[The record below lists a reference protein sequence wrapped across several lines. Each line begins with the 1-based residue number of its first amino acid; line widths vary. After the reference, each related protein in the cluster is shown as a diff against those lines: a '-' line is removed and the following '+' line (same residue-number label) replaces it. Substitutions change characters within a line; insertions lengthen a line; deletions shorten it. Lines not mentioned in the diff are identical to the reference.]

1 MSQRDHGPLRGV
13 RILDLTRAL
22 AGPYASGLLAD
33 MGADVIKIENP
44 SEPDGVRTSLPRV
57 NGVSNHFM
65 NFNRN
70 KRSLPIDL
78 SVDQGR
84 ELFLKLVATAD
95 VVVENFRPGVMDNLG
110 LSYETLSV
118 INDQI
123 ILCSISGF
131 GQTGSFRANPA
142 YDVIVQAMSGA
153 MSVTGEPG
161 GEPVRL
167 GVPMGDLSGGL
178 FGAIG
183 ILSALHDRSVSGK
196 GQSIDVSMLDG
207 LTHLMLYYS
216 VDYLNAGLT
225 VGPVGGRHNHIAPYG
240 VLPVSDGHLVV
251 AIITKK
257 FWLLFCEAIERPDL
271 IVDER
276 FLTTSSRLK
285 NKDELYSILD
295 EVLKQR
301 TQAEW
306 TAIFE
311 KASIPFAPM
320 LTVDQ
325 VAEHPLFRE
334 REMFVE
340 TVHPVAGPVWITGRP
355 IKFPNRDTFEVS
367 PAPELGEH
375 SGEVLRELLGLD
387 AQEIETLRT
396 DGVIV

>member
-1 MSQRDHGPLRGV
+1 MAQREHGPLRGV
-13 RILDLTRAL
+13 RILDLTRVL

-44 SEPDGVRTSLPRV
+44 SDPDGVRTSLPRV
-57 NGVSNHFM
+57 KGISNHFM

-78 SVDQGR
+78 SVEKGR

-95 VVVENFRPGVMDNLG
+95 VVVENYRPGVMDSLG
-110 LSYETLSV
+110 LSYETLSS

-123 ILCSISGF
+123 IMCSISGF
-131 GQTGSFRANPA
+131 GQTGSFRSYPA
-142 YDVIVQAMSGA
+142 YDIIAQAMSGA

-161 GEPVRL
+161 EEPVRL

-183 ILSALHDRSVSGK
+183 ILSALHDRSVTGK

-216 VDYLNAGLT
+216 VDYLNAGLI

-240 VLPVSDGHLVV
+240 VLPVSDGYLVL

-276 FLTTSSRLK
+276 FLTTTSRLN
-285 NKDELYSILD
+285 NKDQLYPILE
-295 EVLKQR
+295 EVMKQR

-306 TAIFE
+306 TEIFE
-311 KASIPFAPM
+311 KASLPFAPM

-340 TVHPVAGPVWITGRP
+340 TVHPVAGPIWVTGRP
-355 IKFPNRDTFEVS
+355 IKFPNRDPFEVT
-367 PAPELGEH
+367 PAPELGQH
-375 SGEVLRELLGLD
+375 SDEVLSELLNLD
-387 AQEIETLRT
+387 AQEIENLRT

>member
-1 MSQRDHGPLRGV
+1 MSQREHGPLRGV
-13 RILDLTRAL
+13 RILDLTRVL

-44 SEPDGVRTSLPRV
+44 SEPDGTRASHPLV
-57 NGVSNHFM
+57 NGVSNHFI

-70 KRSLPIDL
+70 KRSVPIDL
-78 SVDQGR
+78 SVDKGR

-95 VVVENFRPGVMDNLG
+95 VVVENYRPGVMKSLG
-110 LSYETLSV
+110 LSYETLSA

-131 GQTGSFRANPA
+131 GQTGSFRGKPA

-167 GVPMGDLSGGL
+167 GIPMGDLSGGV

-183 ILSALHDRSVSGK
+183 ILAALHDRTISGK

-216 VDYLNAGLT
+216 VDYLNAGMIA
-225 VGPVGGRHNHIAPYG
+225 GPVGGRHNHIAPYG
-240 VLPVSDGHLVV
+240 VLPVSDGYLVL
-251 AIITKK
+251 AIFTKK
-257 FWLLFCEAIERPDL
+257 FWLLYCEAIGRPDL
-271 IVDER
+271 VVDER
-276 FLTTSSRLK
+276 FLTTASRLT
-285 NKDELYSILD
+285 NKDALYPIL
-295 EVLKQR
+295 EEEMKKRSQV
-301 TQAEW
+301 EW
-306 TAIFE
+306 TEVFD
-311 KASIPFAPM
+311 KAGLPFAPM

-340 TVHPVAGPVWITGRP
+340 TVHPVAGPVYVTGRP
-355 IKFPNRDTFEVS
+355 IKFPNREPFEIS
-367 PAPELGEH
+367 PAPQLGEH
-375 SGEVLRELLGLD
+375 SDEVLSELLGLD
-387 AQEIETLRT
+387 AQQIESLRA
-396 DGVIV
+396 DGVIL

>member
-1 MSQRDHGPLRGV
+1 
-13 RILDLTRAL
+13 
-22 AGPYASGLLAD
+22 

-44 SEPDGVRTSLPRV
+44 SDPDGTRNSHPLI

-78 SVDQGR
+78 SKEAGR
-84 ELFLKLVATAD
+84 DLLLSLVATAD
-95 VVVENFRPGVMDNLG
+95 VVVENYRPGVMESLG
-110 LSYETLSV
+110 LSYEALSAV
-118 INDQI
+118 NDQI

-131 GQTGSFRANPA
+131 GQTGSFREKPA

-183 ILSALHDRSVSGK
+183 ILAALHDRTVTGK

-216 VDYLNAGLT
+216 VDYLNAGMIA
-225 VGPVGGRHNHIAPYG
+225 GPVGGRHNHIAPYG
-240 VLPVSDGHLVV
+240 VLPVSDGFLVL
-251 AIITKK
+251 AIFTKK
-257 FWLLFCEAIERPDL
+257 FWLLFCEAIGRPDL
-271 IVDER
+271 IEDPR
-276 FLTTSSRLK
+276 FVSTASRLT
-285 NKDELYSILD
+285 NKDELYPIL
-295 EVLKQR
+295 EGVLKTR

-306 TAIFE
+306 TAMFDE
-311 KASIPFAPM
+311 AGLPFAPM

-340 TVHPVAGPVWITGRP
+340 TVDPVAGPVFITGRP
-355 IKFPNRDTFEVS
+355 IKFPNRDPFEVS
-367 PAPELGEH
+367 PAPQLGEH
-375 SGEVLRELLGLD
+375 SNEVLTELLNLD
-387 AQEIETLRT
+387 VDEIEALRA
-396 DGVIV
+396 DGVIL